1 MVDIEKIEKRTV
13 RSFYEDGLFEIAL
26 GAVFLLLGGYFFA
39 QMTAP
44 AGSAL
49 EGVLSILF
57 VFVIGSSAFL
67 ASRLLRFFKRRI
79 TYPRTGYVAFKK
91 KEPSSRRRV
100 ATAVVAGVIGA
111 SLAALY
117 SLSPSVKVLLPALN
131 GLLLAIA
138 VLFFANKIGL
148 VRFFVLAALSAAI
161 GFAVTA
167 AGIGDIKGVSLYYGL
182 FGAAAFLS
190 GLVTLVVYLRRS
202 PRPAAEGP
210 EGPDAR

>member
-13 RSFYEDGLFEIAL
+13 QSFYEDGLFEIAL

-39 QMTAP
+39 QMSAP
-44 AGSAL
+44 KGSAL
-49 EGVLSILF
+49 EGALSILF
-57 VFVIGSSAFL
+57 VIVIGSSAFL
-67 ASRLLRFFKRRI
+67 ASRILRFFKRRI

-91 KEPSSRRRV
+91 KEPSVRRRV
-100 ATAVVAGVIGA
+100 ATAVVAGIIGA

-117 SLSPSVKVLLPALN
+117 SLSPSVKVLLPAVN

-138 VLFFANKIGL
+138 VLLFANKVGL
-148 VRFFVLAALSAAI
+148 IRYYILAAVSAVI

-182 FGAAAFLS
+182 FGAAAVLS
-190 GLVTLVVYLRRS
+190 GLAALVVYLRRS
-202 PRPAAEGP
+202 PRPAAAGP
-210 EGPDAR
+210 EGPDAH